1 MAALCRTVKG
11 WRAAAVC
18 SISSGTAMDNRKRPS
33 TPATASDAV
42 AQELHR
48 QALIVEHLHDGIIVT
63 DSDGAIVDWN
73 PAAERMFGYTRNEV
87 LGRSAEILNR
97 PGEGGSIT
105 RAIRAGLKSQ
115 GRWSGELVVMAKDG
129 SSRDVEAIVVAMTD
143 GNGRTIGRVSVNR
156 DVTGQRR
163 AERIR
168 SAAFLISEAA
178 NVTENLEDLFRAIHD
193 VVGELMPAKNLYIA
207 LYDPAADII
216 SFPYWVDEHDAAM
229 APKRPGRGLTEYV
242 LRTGQPLLVTPER
255 PEVERDGLVELVGT
269 PSLDWLGVP
278 LKVGDRT
285 IGVLAVQSYTPG
297 VRYGDHEK
305 HILQFVS
312 TQVAMAIDRKRAE
325 GEQRRQREF
334 LRQVIDLNPNLIF
347 VKDWEGRFTLVNR
360 ALADLYGARPESL
373 IGRGDADFNPHADQ
387 VARYLQDDREA
398 MTSGRP
404 KFILEEP
411 NTDART
417 GETRWFQV
425 IKVPLGTA
433 DGAPQVLGVATEI
446 THRKELESQLRQ
458 AQKMEAVGQLAGGIA
473 HDFNNLLTAILG
485 YALLLLKDPGLP
497 VPQRQ
502 DVQEI
507 QKAAQRAASLT
518 QQLLAFS
525 RKQVLQPT
533 VLDLNEVVTEMQAL
547 LRRLIGEHIVLE
559 TRLEPAGL
567 FVRADRGQ
575 LQQVIINLCVN
586 ARDAMPDGGTVTI
599 ATTAKDLDAGFVASH
614 PGSQRGTHASLKVSD
629 TGVGMDAETR
639 GRVFEPFF
647 TTKPVGKGSGLG
659 LATVYGIVKQSGGY
673 IHVTSVPTRGST
685 FTVYLPRVPAPSAT
699 STAAPVAPAQ
709 PPGGTETILLVE
721 DEPGVRSLAR
731 RALQRFGYK
740 VLEAGDG
747 DAALRVARGMADPIA
762 LLLTDI
768 VMPGMSGR
776 DLALQLTR
784 ERPSMHVLYTS
795 GYPDT
800 AGLTEEVEEAA
811 VAYLSKPYTPEELA
825 RKVREVL
832 DSTP

>member
-1 MAALCRTVKG
+1 VTDNSERSPGAA
-11 WRAAAVC
+11 
-18 SISSGTAMDNRKRPS
+18 IDN
-33 TPATASDAV
+33 DAV

-48 QALIVEHLHDGIIVT
+48 QALIVEHLYDGIIVT
-63 DSDGAIVDWN
+63 DPDGVIIDWN
-73 PAAERMFGYTRNEV
+73 PAAERLFGYTRAEM
-87 LGRSAEILNR
+87 LGKNAEILNR
-97 PGEGGSIT
+97 PGEGAALT

-115 GRWSGELVVMAKDG
+115 GRWTGELSVVARDG
-129 SSRDVEAIVVAMTD
+129 TARDVEAFVIALTD
-143 GNGRTIGRVSVNR
+143 GSGRMIGRVSVNR
-156 DVTGQRR
+156 DVTAQRR

-178 NVTENLEDLFRAIHD
+178 NATENLEELFRAIHD

-207 LYDPAADII
+207 LYDPATDII

-229 APKRPGRGLTEYV
+229 APKRPGRGLTEFV
-242 LRTGQPLLVTPER
+242 LRTGQPLLVTPEH

-285 IGVLAVQSYTPG
+285 IGVLAVQSYTSG

-312 TQVAMAIDRKRAE
+312 TQVAMAIDRKRVE
-325 GEQRRQREF
+325 GDQRRQQDF

-347 VKDWEGRFTLVNR
+347 VKDWDGRFTLVNR
-360 ALADLYGARPESL
+360 ALAELYGSRPEAL
-373 IGRGDADFNPHADQ
+373 IGHRDADFNPHAEQ
-387 VARYLQDDREA
+387 VDRYLNDDRMA
-398 MTSGRP
+398 MTSGQP

-411 NTDART
+411 NTDARS

-425 IKVPLGTA
+425 IKVPLRTA

-473 HDFNNLLTAILG
+473 HDFNNVLTAILG
-485 YALLLLKDPGLP
+485 YALLMLKDPGLP

-547 LRRLIGEHIVLE
+547 LRRLIGEHIALE
-559 TRLEPAGL
+559 TRLEPDGQ

-586 ARDAMPDGGTVTI
+586 ARDAMPEGGTLTI
-599 ATTAKDLDAGFVASH
+599 ATNAKNLDAGFVASH
-614 PGSQRGTHASLKVSD
+614 PGSQVGPHAALKVSD
-629 TGVGMDAETR
+629 TGVGMDADIR
-639 GRVFEPFF
+639 ARVFEPFF

-673 IHVTSVPTRGST
+673 IAVTSVPTRGST
-685 FTVYLPRVPAPSAT
+685 FTVYLPRV
-699 STAAPVAPAQ
+699 AAPGAEISAPPVVAAQ
-709 PPGGTETILLVE
+709 PSGGSETVLLVE
-721 DEPGVRSLAR
+721 DEPAVRNLAR
-731 RALQRFGYK
+731 RALQRYGYK
-740 VLEAGDG
+740 VLEAPDG
-747 DAALRVARGMADPIA
+747 ETAMALAREARDPIA
-762 LLLTDI
+762 LLLTDV

-776 DLALQLTR
+776 DLAQRLTE
-784 ERPSMHVLYTS
+784 ERRAMRVLYTS

-800 AGLTEEVEEAA
+800 VGLTEEVEEAS
-811 VAYLSKPYTPEELA
+811 VAYLSKPYTPEDLA

-832 DSTP
+832 DDKGR

>member
-1 MAALCRTVKG
+1 MAIPNRSSG
-11 WRAAAVC
+11 PAAA
-18 SISSGTAMDNRKRPS
+18 A
-33 TPATASDAV
+33 DAV
-42 AQELHR
+42 AQELQR
-48 QALIVEHLHDGIIVT
+48 QALIVEHLYDGIIVT
-63 DSDGAIVDWN
+63 DSDGVIIDWN
-73 PAAERMFGYTRNEV
+73 PAAERMFGYTRDEV
-87 LGRSAEILNR
+87 VGRSAEILNR
-97 PGEGGSIT
+97 PGEGGAIT

-115 GRWSGELVVMAKDG
+115 GRWSGELVVLAKDG

-156 DVTGQRR
+156 DVTDQRR

-178 NVTENLEDLFRAIHD
+178 NATENLEDLFRAIHD

-207 LYDPAADII
+207 LHDPATDII

-347 VKDWEGRFTLVNR
+347 VKDWDGRFTLVNR
-360 ALADLYGARPESL
+360 ALAELYGSRPEDL
-373 IGRGDADFNPHADQ
+373 IGRGDGDFNPHRDQ
-387 VARYLQDDREA
+387 VARYLQDDRDA

-404 KFILEEP
+404 MFILEEP
-411 NTDART
+411 NTDARS

-425 IKVPLGTA
+425 IKVPLRTA

-446 THRKELESQLRQ
+446 THRKELEGQLRQ

-473 HDFNNLLTAILG
+473 HDFNNVLTAILG

-533 VLDLNEVVTEMQAL
+533 VLDLNEVVTEMLAL
-547 LRRLIGEHIVLE
+547 LRRLIGEHIALD
-559 TRLEPAGL
+559 TRLDPDGL

-599 ATTAKDLDAGFVASH
+599 ATTARDLDAGFVASH
-614 PGSQRGTHASLKVSD
+614 PGSQGGAHVSLKVSD
-629 TGVGMDAETR
+629 TGVGMDADAR

-673 IHVTSVPTRGST
+673 IAVTSVPTRGST
-685 FTVYLPRVPAPSAT
+685 FTVYLPQVPAPSAAAT
-699 STAAPVAPAQ
+699 VAPVASAQ
-709 PPGGTETILLVE
+709 PAGGTETVLLVE
-721 DEPGVRSLAR
+721 DEPGVRNLAR

-747 DAALRVARGMADPIA
+747 DTALGVARGLADPIA

-776 DLALQLTR
+776 DLALQLAR
-784 ERPSMHVLYTS
+784 ERPAMRVLYTS

-800 AGLTEEVEEAA
+800 AGLTEAVEEAS

-832 DSTP
+832 DAR

>member
-1 MAALCRTVKG
+1 
-11 WRAAAVC
+11 
-18 SISSGTAMDNRKRPS
+18 MDPLHHPS
-33 TPATASDAV
+33 DRSAASDAV

-48 QALIVEHLHDGIIVT
+48 QALIVEHLYDGVIVT
-63 DSDGAIVDWN
+63 DPDGVIIDWN
-73 PAAERMFGYTRNEV
+73 PAAERMFGYARAEV
-87 LGRSAEILNR
+87 LGKSAEILNR
-97 PGEGGSIT
+97 PGEGAALT

-115 GRWSGELVVMAKDG
+115 GRWTGELSLVAKDG
-129 SSRDVEAIVVAMTD
+129 SSRDVEAIVVALTD

-156 DVTGQRR
+156 DVTAQRR

-178 NVTENLEDLFRAIHD
+178 SATENLEELFRAIHD

-207 LYDPAADII
+207 LYDPATDII
-216 SFPYWVDEHDAAM
+216 SFPYFVDEHDAAM
-229 APKRPGRGLTEYV
+229 APKRPGRGLTEFV
-242 LRTGQPLLVTPER
+242 LRTGQPLLVTPEH

-278 LKVGDRT
+278 LKVGERT
-285 IGVLAVQSYTPG
+285 IGVLAVQSYTSG

-312 TQVAMAIDRKRAE
+312 TQVAMAIDRKRVE
-325 GEQRRQREF
+325 GEQRRQQDF

-347 VKDWEGRFTLVNR
+347 VKDWDGRFRLVNR
-360 ALADLYGARPESL
+360 ALADLYGARSEDL
-373 IGRGDADFNPHADQ
+373 IGRKDADFNPHLDQ
-387 VARYLQDDREA
+387 VDRYLQDDREA
-398 MTSGRP
+398 MSSGRP
-404 KFILEEP
+404 KFILEEQ

-417 GETRWFQV
+417 GEPRWFQV
-425 IKVPLGTA
+425 IKVPLRTA

-446 THRKELESQLRQ
+446 THRKELEGQLRQ

-473 HDFNNLLTAILG
+473 HDFNNVLTAILG

-586 ARDAMPDGGTVTI
+586 ARDAMPEGGTLTI
-599 ATTAKDLDAGFVASH
+599 GSIVKDLDAGFVASH
-614 PGSQRGTHASLKVSD
+614 PGSQNGAHVALKVSD
-629 TGVGMDAETR
+629 TGIGMDADTR
-639 GRVFEPFF
+639 ARVFEPFF

-673 IHVTSVPTRGST
+673 IAVTSVPTRGST
-685 FTVYLPRVPAPSAT
+685 FTVYLPKVAAPSAET
-699 STAAPVAPAQ
+699 AAAPAAPVLPS
-709 PPGGTETILLVE
+709 GGTETVLLVE
-721 DEPGVRSLAR
+721 DEPAVRNLAR
-731 RALQRFGYK
+731 RALQRFGYR
-740 VLEAGDG
+740 VLEAGNG
-747 DAALRVARGMADPIA
+747 DAAIGMSRDARDPIA

-768 VMPGMSGR
+768 VMPGMGGR
-776 DLALQLTR
+776 ELAQRLSA
-784 ERPSMHVLYTS
+784 ERPSMRVLYTS
-795 GYPDT
+795 GYPDA
-800 AGLTEEVEEAA
+800 AGHPQELEAT
-811 VAYLSKPYTPEELA
+811 VAYLSKPYTPEDLA

-832 DSTP
+832 DHR

>member
-1 MAALCRTVKG
+1 MTD
-11 WRAAAVC
+11 
-18 SISSGTAMDNRKRPS
+18 IPEPSSG
-33 TPATASDAV
+33 PAVANDAV

-48 QALIVEHLHDGIIVT
+48 QALIVEHLYDGIIVT
-63 DSDGAIVDWN
+63 DPDGVIIDWN
-73 PAAERMFGYTRNEV
+73 PAAERMFGYTRDEM
-87 LGRSAEILNR
+87 LGKSAEILNR
-97 PGEGGSIT
+97 PEEGAALA

-115 GRWSGELVVMAKDG
+115 GRWTGEISVIAKDG
-129 SSRDVEAIVVAMTD
+129 TARDVEAFVIALTD
-143 GNGRTIGRVSVNR
+143 GSGRMIGRVSVNR
-156 DVTGQRR
+156 DVTAQRR

-178 NVTENLEDLFRAIHD
+178 NATENLEELFRAIHD

-207 LYDPAADII
+207 LYDPATDII

-229 APKRPGRGLTEYV
+229 APKRPGRGLTEFV
-242 LRTGQPLLVTPER
+242 LRTGQPLLVTPEH

-278 LKVGDRT
+278 LKVGERT
-285 IGVLAVQSYTPG
+285 IGVLAVQSYTSG

-312 TQVAMAIDRKRAE
+312 TQVAMAIDRKRVE
-325 GEQRRQREF
+325 GEQRRQQDF

-347 VKDWEGRFTLVNR
+347 VKDWDGRFTLVNR
-360 ALADLYGARPESL
+360 ALAELYGSRPGEL
-373 IGRGDADFNPHADQ
+373 IGHRDADFNPHQEQ
-387 VARYLQDDREA
+387 VDRYLNDDRAA
-398 MTSGRP
+398 MTSGQP

-425 IKVPLGTA
+425 IKVPLRTA

-473 HDFNNLLTAILG
+473 HDFNNVLTAILG
-485 YALLLLKDPGLP
+485 YALLMLKDPGLP

-547 LRRLIGEHIVLE
+547 LRRLIGEHIALE
-559 TRLEPAGL
+559 TRLDPEGQ

-586 ARDAMPDGGTVTI
+586 ARDAMPEGGTLTI
-599 ATTAKDLDAGFVASH
+599 ATSAKDLDPGFVASH
-614 PGSQRGTHASLKVSD
+614 PGSQVGVHVMLKVSD

-639 GRVFEPFF
+639 ARVFEPFF

-673 IHVTSVPTRGST
+673 IAVTSVPTRGST
-685 FTVYLPRVPAPSAT
+685 FTVYLPRVSAPGPEA
-699 STAAPVAPAQ
+699 STPPPAPAQ
-709 PPGGTETILLVE
+709 PLGGSELVLLVE
-721 DEPGVRSLAR
+721 DEPAVRNLAR
-731 RALQRFGYK
+731 RALQRYGYK
-740 VLEAGDG
+740 VLEAPDG
-747 DAALRVARGMADPIA
+747 DTALTLAREARDPIG
-762 LLLTDI
+762 LLLTDV

-776 DLALQLTR
+776 ELAQRLTAEHASLR
-784 ERPSMHVLYTS
+784 VLYTS

-800 AGLTEEVEEAA
+800 AELSEAVQEAA

-832 DSTP
+832 DHR

>member
-1 MAALCRTVKG
+1 MD
-11 WRAAAVC
+11 
-18 SISSGTAMDNRKRPS
+18 IPPQSSA
-33 TPATASDAV
+33 PAIANDAV

-48 QALIVEHLHDGIIVT
+48 QALIVEHLYDGIIVT
-63 DSDGAIVDWN
+63 DSNGVIIDWN
-73 PAAERMFGYTRNEV
+73 PAAERMFGYTRAEM
-87 LGRSAEILNR
+87 LGKSAEILNQ
-97 PGEGGSIT
+97 PGEGAAVT
-105 RAIRAGLKSQ
+105 KAIRAGLKSQ
-115 GRWSGELVVMAKDG
+115 GRWTGELSVVAKDG
-129 SSRDVEAIVVAMTD
+129 TARDVEAIVIALTD
-143 GNGRTIGRVSVNR
+143 GSGHTIGRVSVNR

-178 NVTENLEDLFRAIHD
+178 NATENLEELFRAIHD
-193 VVGELMPAKNLYIA
+193 VVSELMPAKNLYIA
-207 LYDPAADII
+207 LYDPATDII
-216 SFPYWVDEHDAAM
+216 SFPYWMDEHDAAM
-229 APKRPGRGLTEYV
+229 EPKRPGRGLTEFV

-278 LKVGDRT
+278 LKVGDQT

-305 HILQFVS
+305 NILQFVS
-312 TQVAMAIDRKRAE
+312 TQVAMAIDRKRVE
-325 GEQRRQREF
+325 GAQRRQQEF

-347 VKDWEGRFTLVNR
+347 VKDWDSRFILVNR
-360 ALADLYGARPESL
+360 ALAELYGSRPEDL
-373 IGRGDADFNPHADQ
+373 IGRGDADFNPHAEQ
-387 VARYLQDDREA
+387 VARYLQGDRDA
-398 MTSGRP
+398 MTSGQP

-425 IKVPLGTA
+425 IKVPLTA
-433 DGAPQVLGVATEI
+433 NSAPQVLGVATEI

-473 HDFNNLLTAILG
+473 HDFNNVLTAILG
-485 YALLLLKDPGLP
+485 YALLLLRDPGLP

-507 QKAAQRAASLT
+507 QKAAQRAALLT

-533 VLDLNEVVTEMQAL
+533 VLELNEVVTEMQAL
-547 LRRLIGEHIVLE
+547 LRRLIGEHIGLE
-559 TRLEPAGL
+559 TRLDPEGL

-586 ARDAMPDGGTVTI
+586 ARDAMPAGGTLTI
-599 ATTAKDLDAGFVASH
+599 ATIAKDLDPGFVASH
-614 PGSQRGTHASLKVSD
+614 PGSQRGEHALLRVSD

-673 IHVTSVPTRGST
+673 IAVTSVPTRGST
-685 FTVYLPRVPAPSAT
+685 FTVYLPRVPAPAAAT
-699 STAAPVAPAQ
+699 VAAPPPPAQ
-709 PPGGTETILLVE
+709 PLGGTDTILLVE
-721 DEPGVRSLAR
+721 DEPAVRNLAR

-747 DAALRVARGMADPIA
+747 DTAIGIAHETKDPIA

-776 DLALQLTR
+776 DLAQRLKGELPALR
-784 ERPSMHVLYTS
+784 VLFTS

-800 AGLTEEVEEAA
+800 ADLPEAVQVA
-811 VAYLSKPYTPEELA
+811 EAAYLSKPYTPEELA

-832 DSTP
+832 DKR

>member
-1 MAALCRTVKG
+1 MTDNPERSPGAA
-11 WRAAAVC
+11 
-18 SISSGTAMDNRKRPS
+18 IDN
-33 TPATASDAV
+33 DAV

-48 QALIVEHLHDGIIVT
+48 QALIVEHLYDGIIVT
-63 DSDGAIVDWN
+63 DPDGVIIDWN
-73 PAAERMFGYTRNEV
+73 PAAERLFGYTRAEM
-87 LGRSAEILNR
+87 LGKNAEILNR
-97 PGEGGSIT
+97 PGEGAALT

-115 GRWSGELVVMAKDG
+115 GRWTGELSVVARDG
-129 SSRDVEAIVVAMTD
+129 TARDVEAFVIAMTD
-143 GNGRTIGRVSVNR
+143 GSGRTIGRVSVNR
-156 DVTGQRR
+156 DVTAQRR

-178 NVTENLEDLFRAIHD
+178 NATENLEELFRAIHD

-207 LYDPAADII
+207 LYDPATDII

-229 APKRPGRGLTEYV
+229 APKRPGRGLTEFV
-242 LRTGQPLLVTPER
+242 LRTGQPLLVTPEH

-285 IGVLAVQSYTPG
+285 IGVLAVQSYTSG

-312 TQVAMAIDRKRAE
+312 TQVAMAIDRKRVE
-325 GEQRRQREF
+325 GDQRRQQDF

-347 VKDWEGRFTLVNR
+347 VKDWDGRFTLVNR
-360 ALADLYGARPESL
+360 ALAELYGSRPEDL
-373 IGRGDADFNPHADQ
+373 IGHRDADFNPHREQ
-387 VARYLQDDREA
+387 VDRYLNDDRVA
-398 MTSGRP
+398 MTSGQP

-411 NTDART
+411 NTDARS

-425 IKVPLGTA
+425 IKVPLRTA

-473 HDFNNLLTAILG
+473 HDFNNVLTAILG
-485 YALLLLKDPGLP
+485 YALLMLKDPGLP

-547 LRRLIGEHIVLE
+547 LRRLIGEHIALE
-559 TRLEPAGL
+559 TRLEPDGQ

-586 ARDAMPDGGTVTI
+586 ARDAMPEGGTLTI
-599 ATTAKDLDAGFVASH
+599 GTNAKNLDAGFVASH
-614 PGSQRGTHASLKVSD
+614 PGSQEGQHVALKVGD
-629 TGVGMDAETR
+629 TGVGMDADIR
-639 GRVFEPFF
+639 ARVFEPFF

-673 IHVTSVPTRGST
+673 IAVTSVPTRGST
-685 FTVYLPRVPAPSAT
+685 FTVYLPRVSAPGAEISAP
-699 STAAPVAPAQ
+699 PVAAAQ
-709 PPGGTETILLVE
+709 PLGGSETVLLVE
-721 DEPGVRSLAR
+721 DEPAVRNLAR
-731 RALQRFGYK
+731 RALQRYGYK
-740 VLEAGDG
+740 VLEAPDG
-747 DAALRVARGMADPIA
+747 ETALTLAREARDPIA
-762 LLLTDI
+762 LLLTDV
-768 VMPGMSGR
+768 VMPGMSGH
-776 DLALQLTR
+776 DLAQRLTE
-784 ERPSMHVLYTS
+784 ERRVLRVLYTS

-800 AGLTEEVEEAA
+800 VGLTEEVEEAS
-811 VAYLSKPYTPEELA
+811 VAYLSKPYTPEDLA

-832 DSTP
+832 DDKGR